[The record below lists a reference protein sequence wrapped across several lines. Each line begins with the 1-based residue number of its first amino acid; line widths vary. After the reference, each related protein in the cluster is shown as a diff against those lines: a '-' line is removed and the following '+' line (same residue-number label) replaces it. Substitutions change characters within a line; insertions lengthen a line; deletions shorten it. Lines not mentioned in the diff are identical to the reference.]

1 MKIIRKIIE
10 FLLGTS
16 IIWIPI
22 VGSIIAEK
30 LSQIITMEQ
39 IMTVVYISIP
49 ILFIAIIKMEI
60 DEAKEE
66 RRKSRIKD
74 SKKKICKYKINY
86 MIVTYGTL

>member
-1 MKIIRKIIE
+1 MKFIRKIIE

-30 LSQIITMEQ
+30 LSQIIT
-39 IMTVVYISIP
+39 IVYISIP
-49 ILFIAIIKMEI
+49 ILFISIIKMEF

-66 RRKSRIKD
+66 RRKRRYAKAR
-74 SKKKICKYKINY
+74 
-86 MIVTYGTL
+86 

>member
-1 MKIIRKIIE
+1 MKFIRKIIE

-22 VGSIIAEK
+22 VGSTIAEK

-39 IMTVVYISIP
+39 IMTIVYISIP
-49 ILFIAIIKMEI
+49 ILFISIIKMEF

-66 RRKSRIKD
+66 RRKRRYAKAR
-74 SKKKICKYKINY
+74 
-86 MIVTYGTL
+86 

>member
-1 MKIIRKIIE
+1 MNISKKIVE

-16 IIWIPI
+16 ILWLPI

-30 LSQIITMEQ
+30 LSEIITMEQ
-39 IMTVVYISIP
+39 IMTTVYMSIQ

-66 RRKSRIKD
+66 RRKR
-74 SKKKICKYKINY
+74 KYAK
-86 MIVTYGTL
+86 TR

>member
-1 MKIIRKIIE
+1 MKIVRKIIE

-39 IMTVVYISIP
+39 IMTCLLYTSP
-49 ILFIAIIKMEI
+49 SPR
-60 DEAKEE
+60 DT
-66 RRKSRIKD
+66 R
-74 SKKKICKYKINY
+74 
-86 MIVTYGTL
+86 

>member
-49 ILFIAIIKMEI
+49 ILFIAIIKDEI
-60 DEAKEE
+60 DGFFKKDNQHGNAKIIELPNTDQST
-66 RRKSRIKD
+66 K
-74 SKKKICKYKINY
+74 
-86 MIVTYGTL
+86 

>member
-1 MKIIRKIIE
+1 MKVIGKIIE

-49 ILFIAIIKMEI
+49 ILFISIIKMEI

-66 RRKSRIKD
+66 RRKRRYVKAR
-74 SKKKICKYKINY
+74 
-86 MIVTYGTL
+86 

>member
-1 MKIIRKIIE
+1 MKIVRKIIE

-39 IMTVVYISIP
+39 IMTIVYISIP
-49 ILFIAIIKMEI
+49 ILFISIIKMEI

-66 RRKSRIKD
+66 RRKR
-74 SKKKICKYKINY
+74 KYAKAR
-86 MIVTYGTL
+86 

>member
-1 MKIIRKIIE
+1 MKFIRKIIE

-30 LSQIITMEQ
+30 LSQIIT
-39 IMTVVYISIP
+39 IVYISIP
-49 ILFIAIIKMEI
+49 ILFISIIKMEI

-66 RRKSRIKD
+66 RRKRRYAKAR
-74 SKKKICKYKINY
+74 
-86 MIVTYGTL
+86 

>member
-1 MKIIRKIIE
+1 MKIVRKIIE

-49 ILFIAIIKMEI
+49 TLIILIIKMEI
-60 DEAKEE
+60 EE
-66 RRKSRIKD
+66 MKMERKIRYGR
-74 SKKKICKYKINY
+74 KIR
-86 MIVTYGTL
+86 

>member
-22 VGSIIAEK
+22 VGSIIAEE
-30 LSQIITMEQ
+30 LSQLIAMEE
-39 IMTVVYISIP
+39 IMAIVYISIP
-49 ILFIAIIKMEI
+49 ILFIAIIKMEM

-66 RRKSRIKD
+66 RRKRI
-74 SKKKICKYKINY
+74 
-86 MIVTYGTL
+86 YGQIR